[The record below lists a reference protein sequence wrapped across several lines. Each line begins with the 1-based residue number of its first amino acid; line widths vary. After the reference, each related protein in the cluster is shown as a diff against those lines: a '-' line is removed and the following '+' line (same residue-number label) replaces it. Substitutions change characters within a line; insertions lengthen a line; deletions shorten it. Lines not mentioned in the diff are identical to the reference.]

1 MKITICDDCESD
13 ALTVRSILD
22 DAAQNLNIDIEVDLF
37 LNPCELIDKISEK
50 NYVPDIL
57 ALDIDMPDIS
67 GMELARQLRS
77 DKINTIIIFI
87 SSHDEFV
94 FDTFKL
100 NAFRYIRKMKLKTDL
115 ADAFEDAVRVLELN
129 KDYPV
134 FFNTDNGEMKIM
146 TSQIMYYEADARKT
160 ALYLN
165 DGKKIILKKKI
176 SDMQKILTQ
185 KQFIMIHRSCIIN
198 SDYVKNI
205 ENCIVELDN
214 CQKLIVSRTRFH
226 DVRKQILKL
235 WSEKI

>member
-1 MKITICDDCESD
+1 MKIAICDDCESD
-13 ALTVRSILD
+13 ALTVRSILND
-22 DAAQNLNIDIEVDLF
+22 TAQRLNIDILIDLF
-37 LNPCELIDKISEK
+37 LTPCELIDKISEK
-50 NYVPDIL
+50 KYVPDIL
-57 ALDIDMPDIS
+57 ILDIEMPDIS
-67 GMELARQLRS
+67 GMELAKRIRE
-77 DKINTIIIFI
+77 DKINTIIIFV

-100 NAFRYIRKMKLKTDL
+100 NAFRYIRKMKLKTDMT
-115 ADAFEDAVRVLELN
+115 DAFEDAVRVVELN

-134 FFNTDNGEMKIM
+134 FFDTDNGEMKIM
-146 TSQIMYYEADARKT
+146 TSHIMYYEADMRKT

-165 DGKKIILKKKI
+165 DGQKIILKKKI

-185 KQFIMIHRSCIIN
+185 KKFIMIHRSCIIN
-198 SDYVKNI
+198 ADYVKNI
-205 ENCIVELDN
+205 ENCIIELDN